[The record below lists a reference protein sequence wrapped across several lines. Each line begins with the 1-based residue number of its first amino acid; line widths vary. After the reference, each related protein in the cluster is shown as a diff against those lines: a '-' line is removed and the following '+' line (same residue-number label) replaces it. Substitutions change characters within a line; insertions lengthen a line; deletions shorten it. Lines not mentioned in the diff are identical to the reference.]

1 MDTATM
7 SRFFAILS
15 LACWLGTIST
25 VVLAIVY
32 RANPASALGGL
43 FDSIRESS
51 LWFGWVIAAVTTA
64 GSLYYSEIAHFEP
77 CKLCWL
83 QRICMYPLSIILLI
97 AAIRRDRGIW
107 RYTLPLVLIGMT
119 IATYHTQLQAWPRG
133 EGFCSTLV
141 PCTTRTVWEF
151 GFVSLPFM
159 DLAALVFILVMLLL
173 ARSAESVESDEDE
186 LPETQRSEARA

>member
-1 MDTATM
+1 M

-15 LACWLGTIST
+15 LACWLGTVST

-32 RANPASALGGL
+32 RANPASSLGDL
-43 FDSIRESS
+43 FDSIRENS

-173 ARSAESVESDEDE
+173 ARSAESIESDGDE
-186 LPETQRSEARA
+186 LPEAQSSEARA

>member
-1 MDTATM
+1 M

-15 LACWLGTIST
+15 LACWAGTIVT

-32 RANPASALGGL
+32 RARPGSSVDGI
-43 FDSIRESS
+43 FESVRENS
-51 LWFGWVIAAVTTA
+51 LWFAWVIAAVTTA

-83 QRICMYPLSIILLI
+83 QRICMYPLAIILLI

-107 RYTLPLVLIGMT
+107 RYTLPLVLIGGA
-119 IATYHTQLQAWPRG
+119 IAAYHTQLQAWPKP
-133 EGFCSTLV
+133 EGFCSTTV
-141 PCTTRTVWEF
+141 PCTTRWVWEF

-159 DLAALVFILVMLLL
+159 DLAAQVFILVMLIL
-173 ARSAESVESDEDE
+173 ARSAESIESDEE
-186 LPETQRSEARA
+186 EAPALTGHH